1 MTRVSGMGGMPGRVE
16 RTVVIGRKRKEEE
29 EEEEEEGLSGMTLAP
44 NAAGQLAG
52 GEAD

>member
-29 EEEEEEGLSGMTLAP
+29 EEEGSSGMTLAP